1 MTSVAAVYDR
11 RTGPAGCLLQNTR
24 LEASV
29 TQCRIPANYES
40 VDSTP
45 FVMSSEVEESL
56 TFPLLRMVRDVS
68 TSLDMT
74 KIALDH
80 AMVAFVGA
88 RAFLKADRLT
98 NCSDLKLSQ
107 IAIRRDQHAR
117 VRVLWRPNFRIGR
130 TK

>member
-1 MTSVAAVYDR
+1 
-11 RTGPAGCLLQNTR
+11 
-24 LEASV
+24 
-29 TQCRIPANYES
+29 
-40 VDSTP
+40 
-45 FVMSSEVEESL
+45 MSSEVEESL
-56 TFPLLRMVRDVS
+56 TFLLLRMVRDVS

-80 AMVAFVGA
+80 AMVPFVGA

-117 VRVLWRPNFRIGR
+117 VRVLWSPDFGLGR